1 MYIHHFTP
9 GKPTG
14 KEQPALKS
22 SQLVKRSWSGCYTLN
37 GWWRLHEYQ
46 HRVLACYGCV
56 ITYLEKLLEHKL
68 HWIIFQI
75 HVNVL
80 VTFEAFDN

>member
-1 MYIHHFTP
+1 MDDLLCIYYHQYDSNGTAETRFLLVRAIKLNDQMPQIH
-9 GKPTG
+9 
-14 KEQPALKS
+14 
-22 SQLVKRSWSGCYTLN
+22 V
-37 GWWRLHEYQ
+37 
-46 HRVLACYGCV
+46 
-56 ITYLEKLLEHKL
+56 LLEHKL